1 MAIVRK
7 KTVQVPAAG
16 AVARMTGPELVSRL
30 KSAGLMR
37 LPLNVRGVAEYL
49 GLEVVEEPMDDDMS
63 GFLEIRSGRWVVG
76 VNAFHHIN
84 RKRFTIAHEIAHFL
98 LHSDGQVEFRD
109 RTFARRTNDPSRMER
124 EADQFAAELLM
135 PADDVKQKIAAGETS
150 LSALAAQFGVS
161 ALAMK
166 YRVQN
171 LGYLVNQ

>member
-7 KTVQVPAAG
+7 KTDQPTVATAARLT
-16 AVARMTGPELVSRL
+16 ARELVARLT
-30 KSAGLMR
+30 AANLMR

-76 VNAFHHIN
+76 VNAFHHVN

-98 LHSDGQVEFRD
+98 LHSDGQAVFRD
-109 RTFARRTNDPSRMER
+109 RTFARRASDPSQMER

-135 PADDVKQKIAAGETS
+135 PADDVRQHIASGVTS
-150 LSALAAQFGVS
+150 LSALASQFGVS

-166 YRVQN
+166 YRVQK
-171 LGYLVNQ
+171 LGYQVNQ

>member
-7 KTVQVPAAG
+7 KTTQPTVGPA
-16 AVARMTGPELVSRL
+16 VTMTGPELVAKL
-30 KSAGLMR
+30 KAANLMR

-63 GFLEIRSGRWVVG
+63 GFLEIRSGQWVVG
-76 VNAFHHIN
+76 VNAFHHLN

-98 LHSDGQVEFRD
+98 LHSEGQTEFRD

-135 PADDVKQKIAAGETS
+135 PAEDVRQKIAAGETS

-166 YRVQN
+166 YRVQK
-171 LGYLVNQ
+171 LGYQVNQ